1 MTFRFRNICPGLSMN
16 ESMVKNKRW
25 AKSAIKQMV
34 YLPLSFTWEW
44 VYRVRRSFYEYGV
57 LRKRVF
63 KVPVISVGNVSF
75 GGTGKTPTIIWLAE
89 WLTEQGLIPVVLTR
103 GYKGQLENSSGLLKS
118 GQKFR
123 LNPFDYGDEP
133 LMITN
138 KMKKGAVIVGK
149 RRAENLLK
157 YFAEVKPDVVLLD
170 DGFQHL
176 QIHRSFNVVLF
187 DATMPL
193 NLYKVAPLG
202 YLREGLSALKDADAI
217 IISRVD
223 MVTEE
228 KLQKLLSTLEEYYHH
243 RPPLA
248 LTRYSPLGVFDVHD
262 KHVHTIDELQGMR
275 VIAVTAIAS
284 PNSFYRYLESY
295 GVEITEKVSFP
306 DHYFFTPED
315 VNELLIK
322 ASQQSS
328 VILCSE
334 KDMVKM
340 KRVSLDGRILFTK
353 VKVEFVSG
361 EKALVDSLRQVLRL
375 DSSLQ

>member
-1 MTFRFRNICPGLSMN
+1 MN
-16 ESMVKNKRW
+16 ELLSKNRLRV
-25 AKSAIKQMV
+25 KSAFRKV
-34 YLPLSFTWEW
+34 VFSPLSFTWEW

-57 LRKRVF
+57 LKKTVF
-63 KVPVISVGNVSF
+63 KVPVISVGNISF

-89 WLTEQGLIPVVLTR
+89 WLTEQGLTPVVLTR
-103 GYKGQLENSSGLLKS
+103 GYKGQLEHSSGLLKS

-149 RRAENLLK
+149 RRAANLLK

-176 QIHRSFNVVLF
+176 QIHRSYNIVLF

-193 NLYKVAPLG
+193 NLYQVAPLG
-202 YLREGLSALKDADAI
+202 YLREGMTALKDADAL
-217 IISRVD
+217 IISRAD

-228 KLQKLLSTLEEYYHH
+228 KLQKLLVTLRENFHH

-248 LTRYSPLGVFDVHD
+248 LTRYRALGVFDVHD
-262 KHVHTIDELQGMR
+262 NHVHTIGELRGMR
-275 VIAVTAIAS
+275 AIAVTAIAS
-284 PNSFYRYLESY
+284 PESFYRYLESY

-322 ASQQSS
+322 SSQQSS
-328 VILCSE
+328 VIICSE

-353 VKVEFVSG
+353 VMVEFISG
-361 EKALVDSLRQVLRL
+361 EKELLQDLAQVLRIEP
-375 DSSLQ
+375 SEPRVH